1 MAPPCSTALPG
12 SIDPRLTCNA
22 RSGRHDDLVL
32 ALAIAVWLA
41 AGGGSPAN
49 GFFEATR
56 RRVGSGVA
64 RTAVAG
70 TKLPSFG
77 DTPLT
82 LCAESALAS

>member
-56 RRVGSGVA
+56 RRVLGSGEPRYFVEVDLGQA
-64 RTAVAG
+64 RDPTAIAVVRRIA
-70 TKLPSFG
+70 
-77 DTPLT
+77 
-82 LCAESALAS
+82 